1 MSFFG
6 QPPLAALL
14 PLQAGQNLAD
24 LPNPA
29 TALANLGT
37 LSTSNIMM
45 NSVPMGTI
53 IPYWGSTAPVGYLP
67 CNGQTIN
74 SGTFPDLVTFL
85 GGTTSAVVP
94 DLRGE
99 FLRGW
104 DNGRGLDVGRGN
116 LSTQTDALQN
126 ITGSYAS
133 WNSIGVGQ
141 SAAGAFLFSGSGS
154 FPAPTGGTSVGS
166 VTANFDASRVA
177 RTSTETRPHNVSV
190 LYCIKAYG
198 AVFNTS
204 TANMGN
210 VLTELSQCTKLSQFG
225 SSLGSPISGYQKL
238 PGGLILQW
246 GYTSSVGATGNNLP
260 ITFPIAF
267 PTACLSVSLT
277 PYSAAAGC
285 TASINS
291 AFTQATAVGTLA
303 INGTLTSGMTAQF
316 IAIGY

>member
-24 LPNPA
+24 LPNTA

-45 NSVPMGTI
+45 NAVPMGTI

-104 DNGRGLDVGRGN
+104 DNGRGLDAGRGI
-116 LSTQTDALQN
+116 STTQTDALQN
-126 ITGSYAS
+126 ITGAYSS
-133 WNSIGVGQ
+133 SNGVQIAGT
-141 SAAGAFLFSGSGS
+141 ATTTGAFSQSNGTVYIGSGTT
-154 FPAPTGGTSVGS
+154 ATAGTSMF
-166 VTANFDASRVA
+166 FDRSEEH
-177 RTSTETRPHNVSV
+177 TS
-190 LYCIKAYG
+190 
-198 AVFNTS
+198 
-204 TANMGN
+204 
-210 VLTELSQCTKLSQFG
+210 ELQSQ
-225 SSLGSPISGYQKL
+225 
-238 PGGLILQW
+238 
-246 GYTSSVGATGNNLP
+246 
-260 ITFPIAF
+260 
-267 PTACLSVSLT
+267 
-277 PYSAAAGC
+277 
-285 TASINS
+285 
-291 AFTQATAVGTLA
+291 
-303 INGTLTSGMTAQF
+303 
-316 IAIGY
+316 